1 MGRGVKA
8 NYLVL
13 APVFFLKHFGIIFTI
28 FSYKLLEYI
37 PFIQQIFRYCAI
49 FKFF

>member
-13 APVFFLKHFGIIFTI
+13 APVFLKRFGIICAI

-37 PFIQQIFRYCAI
+37 AFTQQIFRFCAI
-49 FKFF
+49 F